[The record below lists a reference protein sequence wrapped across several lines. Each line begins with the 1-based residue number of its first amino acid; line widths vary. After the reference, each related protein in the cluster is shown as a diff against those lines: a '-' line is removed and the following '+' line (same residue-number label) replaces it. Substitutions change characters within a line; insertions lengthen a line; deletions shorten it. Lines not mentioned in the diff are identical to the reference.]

1 MRIIQSIQQSKF
13 VAFPIATLLSLT
25 LVACGGDGSI
35 EVQQQPK
42 AFTADGGVSA
52 FYTWNGTTPA
62 APGVLLRQEPLPA
75 NQVLPNAS
83 QGIRIL
89 YTSTDGDDGKTANYV
104 SGDLQLP
111 KGIAPAGGWPLIA
124 WSHGTVGVADV
135 CAPSWTVRD
144 PRDVD
149 YLDAWL
155 AQGYAVVSTDYQGL
169 GTPGLHPY
177 LHARPEAYSVLD
189 SIRAVT
195 KAFPQL
201 SSSVVIVGQSQGA
214 QGAIATAGY
223 APSYAPEIKLL
234 GTVATGVPYQL
245 QSVLAYLNSLT
256 AQVPTTGFT
265 SVLAT
270 LEAYAWLGYATAER
284 VVPNFVLADNQ
295 TDKGKAFYSVVAS
308 QCLAPI
314 ESYITQNKLVTSD
327 VFKGDVTSWAT
338 QTLQSS
344 NYPTVKFAAPIFVG
358 TGTLDTDIPT
368 AVQYLFA
375 KDACAAG
382 STVEQH
388 YYVGQDHS
396 GTVNASLVDSVP
408 FVKKLFAGQSITSNC
423 AALVP
428 PPAS

>member
-1 MRIIQSIQQSKF
+1 MRHTQFSHPSKL
-13 VAFPIATLLSLT
+13 VAAALLGLA
-25 LVACGGDGSI
+25 LCACGGGGDDNVVPQS
-35 EVQQQPK
+35 K

-52 FYTWNGTTPA
+52 FYRWNAVLPS
-62 APGVLLRQEPLPA
+62 APGVLLQQEPLPA
-75 NQVLPNAS
+75 SQVLPNAS
-83 QGIRIL
+83 QAVRIL
-89 YTSTDGDDGKTANYV
+89 YSSTDGDDGKTAIYV

-111 KGIAPAGGWPLIA
+111 KGAPPVGGWPLIA
-124 WSHGTVGVADV
+124 WAHGTVGVADV

-189 SIRAVT
+189 SIRAVS
-195 KAFPQL
+195 KNFPQL

-214 QGAIATAGY
+214 QGAIATAAY

-245 QSVLAYLNSLT
+245 QSVLAYLNALT
-256 AQVPTTGFT
+256 AQVPTNGFT
-265 SVLAT
+265 SVLGT

-284 VVPNFVLADNQ
+284 VVPGFLLSDHLTA
-295 TDKGKAFYSVVAS
+295 KGKTFYAVAAS
-308 QCLAPI
+308 QCLGPI
-314 ESYITQNKLVTSD
+314 EDNIMQNKLVTSD
-327 VFKGDVTSWAT
+327 VFNGDVTAWAT

-344 NYPTVKFAAPIFVG
+344 NYPTVKFAAPVFVG

-382 STVEQH
+382 STIEQH
-388 YYVGQDHS
+388 YYPGQTHDS
-396 GTVNASLVDSVP
+396 TVLASLADSKP
-408 FVKKLFAGQSITSNC
+408 FVQKLFAGLPVTSNC
-423 AALVP
+423 AALTP
-428 PPAS
+428 PP

>member
-1 MRIIQSIQQSKF
+1 MRHTQFSRPSKLI
-13 VAFPIATLLSLT
+13 VAALLGLA
-25 LVACGGDGSI
+25 LGACGGGGGDDNVVPQS
-35 EVQQQPK
+35 K

-52 FYTWNGTTPA
+52 FYRWNAVLPS
-62 APGVLLRQEPLPA
+62 APGVLLQQEPLPA
-75 NQVLPNAS
+75 SQVLPNAS
-83 QGIRIL
+83 QAVRIL
-89 YTSTDGDDGKTANYV
+89 YSSTDGDDGKTAIYV

-111 KGIAPAGGWPLIA
+111 KGAPPVGGWPLIA
-124 WSHGTVGVADV
+124 WAHGTVGVADV

-189 SIRAVT
+189 SIRAVS
-195 KAFPQL
+195 KNFPQL

-214 QGAIATAGY
+214 QGAIATAAY

-245 QSVLAYLNSLT
+245 QSVLAYLNALT
-256 AQVPTTGFT
+256 AQVPTSGFT
-265 SVLAT
+265 SVLGT

-284 VVPNFVLADNQ
+284 VVPGFVLSDHLTA
-295 TDKGKAFYSVVAS
+295 KGKAFYAVAAS
-308 QCLAPI
+308 QCLGPI
-314 ESYITQNKLVTSD
+314 EDNIMQNKLVTSD
-327 VFKGDVTSWAT
+327 VFNGDVTTWAT

-344 NYPTVKFAAPIFVG
+344 NYPTVKFAAPVFVG

-382 STVEQH
+382 STIEQH
-388 YYVGQDHS
+388 YYPGQTHDS
-396 GTVNASLVDSVP
+396 TVLVSLADSKP
-408 FVKKLFAGQSITSNC
+408 FVQKLFAGLPITSNC
-423 AALVP
+423 AALTP
-428 PPAS
+428 PP